1 MAALFLLAL
10 ALSMDAFAV
19 ALCQGAAGGGT
30 RAALRAGAA
39 FGLAQGLMPLVG
51 WSLGIAFA
59 ASIAAVDHWI
69 ALILLSILGLK
80 MIHEGATA
88 EHENGRPL
96 LSGWA
101 LFAAAIATSIDA
113 AAAGITLPTIGA
125 PILAAVAAIGATTA
139 IMSFAAVLIGRAAGD
154 RLGKWA
160 EIAGGLMLI
169 GIGARIFVQHQFPGG

>member
-1 MAALFLLAL
+1 MAALFLLAV

-19 ALCQGAAGGGT
+19 ALCQGAAGAGA

-39 FGLAQGLMPLVG
+39 FGLAQGLMPLIG
-51 WSLGIAFA
+51 WSLGTAFA

-80 MIHEGATA
+80 MIREGVTA
-88 EHENGRPL
+88 EHEDGRPL

-101 LFAAAIATSIDA
+101 LLTAAVATSIDA

-125 PILAAVAAIGATTA
+125 PILTAVAVIGATTA
-139 IMSFAAVLIGRAAGD
+139 VMSFAAVLIGRAVGH

-169 GIGARIFVQHQFPGG
+169 AIGARIFVQHQFLGG